1 MAAINHNNEPAFWH
15 MPIDDDV
22 SAGAE
27 VLCELVQPSDDRA
40 RVETLAM
47 VTRWFGTPLS
57 EEDALELAM
66 SAAIA
71 EWNPAAQDFSKA
83 ESL

>member
-1 MAAINHNNEPAFWH
+1 MMTYRQGPN
-15 MPIDDDV
+15 
-22 SAGAE
+22 SR
-27 VLCELVQPSDDRA
+27 CELVQPSDDRA
-40 RVETLAM
+40 RTETLVM

-71 EWNPAAQDFSKA
+71 EWNPATQDFSKA